1 MSRIGID
8 LGSTNSCCAIWDGNA
23 ARMVEI
29 GEGVNTILPSVI
41 TIADGEIYIGQS
53 AIDIGK
59 QHPEY
64 CYRHFKRRVAAVWHD
79 SEDTGPQTCRAD
91 NGDLHYRGPEGFTY
105 SPVELVSYLIATLV
119 TAANQR
125 LQPLDS
131 VTGAVICVPPDF
143 TRAQRDAIVEA
154 ANLAGLD
161 DVELMHEPTAA
172 AIASG
177 FDAKKAKTIV
187 VLDAGGG
194 TVDCTVVRAG
204 NGLIDVL
211 ATNGNRALGGE
222 DFDEAIADT
231 VANLY
236 RTEHQ
241 VDLKVRDAAMVRI
254 MIEAEAVKKR
264 LSEKTETVF
273 RVDDIDRSRDGVTLH
288 INYPI
293 SRAMFEEMTKDLR
306 ARIVN
311 ACKALLDDLKRQDAN
326 WSIRD
331 IHEVLCVGGMTRV
344 PSIRQIAKDVFG
356 KEARRDA
363 APEQVVAMGAA
374 IRAAILDGR
383 KADITIA
390 DVLGQ
395 AISIE
400 TTDGI
405 AAVLVPRGMSIPFSD
420 TFMLSNPDEGQT
432 EISVRLLSGDA
443 ARASACQPL
452 WATEIPIEA
461 SEPETARVP
470 LMVKINAS
478 GRATV
483 EVAGQVFEGV
493 S

>member
-1 MSRIGID
+1 MSKIGID
-8 LGSTNSCCAIWDGNA
+8 LGSSNSCCAIWDGRA
-23 ARMVEI
+23 ARMIEI

-41 TIADGEIYIGQS
+41 TIADGEIYVG
-53 AIDIGK
+53 ADAVEMGK
-59 QHPEY
+59 LHPEH
-64 CYRHFKRRVAAVWHD
+64 CYRHFKRRVRQLWHD
-79 SEDTGPQTCRAD
+79 NEDTGPQTCRGD
-91 NGDLHYRGPEGFTY
+91 DGDLHYRGPDGFTY
-105 SPVELVSYLIATLV
+105 SPVELVSYLLASLV

-125 LQPLDS
+125 LQPMDS

-143 TRAQRDAIVEA
+143 TRAQRDGIVEA
-154 ANLAGLD
+154 AKLAGLD

-172 AIASG
+172 AIANG

-194 TVDCTVVRAG
+194 TVDCTAVRVG

-222 DFDEAIADT
+222 DFDEMLGDT
-231 VANLY
+231 VVNMY
-236 RTEHQ
+236 RTEHTT
-241 VDLKVRDAAMVRI
+241 DLKVRDAAMVRI

-264 LSEKTETVF
+264 LSEKTETFF
-273 RVDDIDRSRDGVTLH
+273 RVDDIDRSRDGVTQH

-293 SRAMFEEMTKDLR
+293 SREFFEETTKDLR
-306 ARIVN
+306 KLIVN
-311 ACKALLDDLKRQDAN
+311 ACNALLADLKRQDVN
-326 WSIRD
+326 FSIRD
-331 IHEVLCVGGMTRV
+331 IHEVLLVGGMTRV
-344 PSIRQIAKDVFG
+344 PSIRQIAKEVFG
-356 KEARRDA
+356 KDPRRDA

-432 EISVRLLSGDA
+432 EISIRLLSGDA
-443 ARASACQPL
+443 ARASACQSL
-452 WATEIPIEA
+452 WAAEIPIEA
-461 SEPETARVP
+461 GEPETARVP
-470 LMVKINAS
+470 LSVKINAS
-478 GRATV
+478 GRATI

-493 S
+493 G